1 MSASGIAR
9 NDGSQN
15 VHFIGKDIVYNTVG
29 IGTADTVKVGRI
41 PAGSML
47 CACYVRITTAFN
59 AATTN
64 VLTVGQNATADT
76 DIVAAGELN
85 EGVTGTTVVLT
96 GCRADLR
103 QRYRHLCSVHA
114 DRNGGDCGRCFHR
127 HHLHPPELVRKLHH
141 DISCC

>member
-15 VHFIGKDIVYNTVG
+15 VHFIGKDIAYNTVG

-47 CACYVRITTAFN
+47 CNARVRITTAFN

-64 VLTVGQNATADT
+64 VLTVGQNASANT

-85 EGVTGTTVVLT
+85 EGVTGMTVVLT
-96 GCRADLR
+96 GAALSFANDTDIYV
-103 QRYRHLCSVHA
+103 RYTQTGTA
-114 DRNGGDCGRCFHR
+114 ATTGAATIIITYI
-127 HHLHPPELVRKLHH
+127 PPNW
-141 DISCC
+141 

>member
-15 VHFIGKDIVYNTVG
+15 VHFIGKDVTFATPN

-41 PAGSML
+41 PAGSL
-47 CACYVRITTAFN
+47 LLQAVVRVTTAFN

-64 VLTVGQNATADT
+64 VLTVGQNATANT

-96 GCRADLR
+96 GAALTFANDTDIYV
-103 QRYRHLCSVHA
+103 RYTQTGTAASA
-114 DRNGGDCGRCFHR
+114 GAATIIITYI
-127 HHLHPPELVRKLHH
+127 PPNW
-141 DISCC
+141 

>member
-15 VHFIGKDIVYNTVG
+15 VHFIGKDVAYNTVG

-41 PAGSML
+41 PGRLDAAR
-47 CACYVRITTAFN
+47 CAYVRITTAFN

-64 VLTVGQNATADT
+64 VLTVGQNATANT

-85 EGVTGTTVVLT
+85 EGATGMTVVLT
-96 GCRADLR
+96 GRCADLR
-103 QRYRHLCSVHA
+103 ERYRHLRSVHA
-114 DRNGGDCGRCFHR
+114 NRHGGHGAA
-127 HHLHPPELVRKLHH
+127 LPAVVITYIPPNW
-141 DISCC
+141 